1 MHIVYEVMH
10 GIRRLKEIWVEMAE
24 AKALGTR
31 SGADL
36 TNIRVTRGRLEI

>member
-1 MHIVYEVMH
+1 MYTGYEVMD

-24 AKALGTR
+24 AKELGTR
-31 SGADL
+31 CGADL